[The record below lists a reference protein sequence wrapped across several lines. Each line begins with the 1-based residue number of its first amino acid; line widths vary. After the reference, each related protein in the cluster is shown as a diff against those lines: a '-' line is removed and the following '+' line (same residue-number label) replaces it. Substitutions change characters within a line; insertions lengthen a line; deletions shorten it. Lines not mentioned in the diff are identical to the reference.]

1 MGGVDNTLAY
11 IDQGSFLGLRALGR
25 GPIIQAVWIYDH
37 GVDLDGLRQFR
48 RNLAK
53 GLFGR
58 RIERSVLPFGRHR
71 WVADPDPQTL
81 DLSVLER
88 PRGDL
93 WTWADA
99 CLRTPIDPEHG
110 PGWRLAVQ
118 PLTDGAAAVSLV
130 VSHSIAD
137 GHGLVTAV
145 LDAVHGVDRE
155 LGYPRP
161 GSRRRAEALAQDAR
175 QMAGAL
181 PAIARAVA
189 ASARVARAERRDL
202 ATSFRAAGNLPPGD
216 DLPLVPPAVVAFVD
230 AEQWDRCA
238 QRLGGTS
245 NSLFS
250 GVAARLGH
258 LLGRVDGDGLVHL
271 SWPVSERTEGDT
283 RANALVSAAMTAD
296 PDQVRTDLSGVRA
309 AVKKALAES
318 AETSRRMTGP
328 LPLTPLTP
336 RFLLRRLEGMVL
348 AVNNPIACS
357 NMGEPDPAFSRPD
370 GTDADYVVMR
380 GVEPNITS
388 RVLNRIGGQLLL
400 GGVRARGRMALSVT
414 SWSVPEA
421 GSVLQPNTKEALREV
436 VLKALA
442 DFGLTGTV
450 EGPSAP
456 GPSSR

>member
-1 MGGVDNTLAY
+1 MGVDNTLAY

-25 GPIIQAVWIYDH
+25 GPIIQAVWVYDR

-48 RNLAK
+48 RNLAN

-71 WVADPDPQTL
+71 WVADTDPQTL
-81 DLSVLER
+81 DLSVRER
-88 PRGDL
+88 PRGDM
-93 WTWADA
+93 WTWADD
-99 CLRTPIDPEHG
+99 CLRAPIDPEYG

-145 LDAVHGVDRE
+145 LDAVNGVDRK

-161 GSRRRAEALAQDAR
+161 GSRTRREALAQDAK
-175 QMAGAL
+175 QTLATIPEMAGAV
-181 PAIARAVA
+181 VA
-189 ASARVARAERRDL
+189 SIRVARAERKDL
-202 ATSFRAAGNLPPGD
+202 ATSFKAAADIPPGD
-216 DLPLVPPAVVAFVD
+216 DVPMVPPAVVAFID
-230 AEQWDRCA
+230 TEQWDRCA

-250 GVAARLGH
+250 GMAARLGR
-258 LLGRVDGDGLVHL
+258 LLGRVDEHGLVNL
-271 SWPVSERTEGDT
+271 SWPVSERADGDT
-283 RANALVSAAMTAD
+283 RANALVGAAMTAD
-296 PDQVRTDLSGVRA
+296 PDEVLTDLSGVRA
-309 AVKKALAES
+309 AMKKALSES
-318 AETSRRMTGP
+318 AETSVRMTGP
-328 LPLTPLTP
+328 LPLTPVTP
-336 RFLLRRLEGMVL
+336 RVLLRRLEGMVL
-348 AVNNPIACS
+348 AVNSPIACS
-357 NMGEPDPAFSRPD
+357 NIGEPDPAFSRPD
-370 GTDADYVVMR
+370 GTDADYVLMR

-400 GGVRARGRMALSVT
+400 GGVRARGRVALSVT
-414 SWSVPEA
+414 SWSVQPD
-421 GSVLQPNTKEALREV
+421 QPNTKEALREV

-450 EGPSAP
+450 EGPSD
-456 GPSSR
+456 

>member
-1 MGGVDNTLAY
+1 MGVDNTLAY
-11 IDQGSFLGLRALGR
+11 MDQGSFLGLRALGR
-25 GPIIQAVWIYDH
+25 GPIIQAVWVYDN
-37 GVDLDGLRQFR
+37 GVNLDGLRQFR

-81 DLSVLER
+81 DMSVRER
-88 PRGDL
+88 PRSDL
-93 WTWADA
+93 WSWADD
-99 CLRTPIDPEHG
+99 CLRTPIDPERG

-145 LDAVHGVDRE
+145 LDAVNGVDRN
-155 LGYPRP
+155 LGYPQP
-161 GSRRRAEALAQDAR
+161 GSRSRAEALTRDAR
-175 QMAGAL
+175 QMVAAV
-181 PAIARAVA
+181 PEIARAVV
-189 ASARVARAERRDL
+189 ASARVARAERGDL
-202 ATSFRAAGNLPPGD
+202 STSFRAAGDVPPGD
-216 DLPLVPPAVVAFVD
+216 DVPMVPPAVVAFVD
-230 AEQWDRCA
+230 TVQWDRCA

-250 GVAARLGH
+250 GVAARLGQV
-258 LLGRVDGDGLVHL
+258 LDRVDGDGLVHL

-296 PDQVRTDLSGVRA
+296 PEEVLTDLGGVRA
-309 AVKKALAES
+309 AMKKALAECD
-318 AETSRRMTGP
+318 ETSRRMTGP

-336 RFLLRRLEGMVL
+336 RVMLRRLEGMVL

-388 RVLNRIGGQLLL
+388 RVLNRLGGQLLL
-400 GGVRARGRMALSVT
+400 GGIRARGRMALSVT
-414 SWSVPEA
+414 SWSP
-421 GSVLQPNTKEALREV
+421 GQPNSKQALREV
-436 VLKALA
+436 VLKVLA
-442 DFGLTGTV
+442 DFGLSGTV
-450 EGPSAP
+450 EGPCAP

>member
-1 MGGVDNTLAY
+1 MGVDNTLAY

-25 GPIIQAVWIYDH
+25 GPIIQAVWIYDN
-37 GVDLDGLRQFR
+37 GVNLDGLRRFR
-48 RNLAK
+48 RNLGR

-58 RIERSVLPFGRHR
+58 RIERSALPFGRHH
-71 WVADPDPQTL
+71 WVADPAPQTL
-81 DLSVLER
+81 DLSARER
-88 PRGDL
+88 PRDEL
-93 WTWADA
+93 WDWADD
-99 CLRTPIDPEHG
+99 CLCAPIDPERG

-118 PLTDGAAAVSLV
+118 PLTDGAAAVSLA

-145 LDAVHGVDRE
+145 LDAVDGVDRE

-161 GSRRRAEALAQDAR
+161 GSRSRGQALLQDSR
-175 QMAGAL
+175 QMVAAV
-181 PAIARAVA
+181 PDIARAVL
-189 ASARVARAERRDL
+189 ASARLARAERADL
-202 ATSFRAAGNLPPGD
+202 ATSFRAAADIPPGD
-216 DLPLVPPAVVAFVD
+216 DVPMVPPAVVAFVD
-230 AEQWDRCA
+230 TEQWDQCA
-238 QRLGGTS
+238 RRLGGTS

-250 GVAARLGH
+250 GVAARLGQ
-258 LLGRVDGDGLVHL
+258 LLGRVDGTGQVHL

-283 RANALVSAAMTAD
+283 RANALVSAEMTAD
-296 PDQVRTDLSGVRA
+296 PDEVLTDLSGVRA
-309 AVKKALAES
+309 AMKKALSES

-336 RFLLRRLEGMVL
+336 RVVLRRLEGMVL

-357 NMGEPDPAFSRPD
+357 NIGEPDPAFSRVD

-400 GGVRARGRMALSVT
+400 GGVRAHGRMALSVT
-414 SWSVPEA
+414 SWSVQPEPL
-421 GSVLQPNTKEALREV
+421 GQPNTKEALREV

-450 EGPSAP
+450 EGPCAP